1 MHPKRQNRFYAAA
14 AVLAAV
20 LCLIACETA
29 LFKPEAKQTAQS
41 SGTETTAETTTVTE
55 QPKATLLGDATMDGD
70 VDVSDAVLIARIV
83 NEDKTAKITDAGM
96 LNADVNQNGQPDS
109 DDMTMILLYIAR
121 QITSF

>member
-1 MHPKRQNRFYAAA
+1 MKL
-14 AVLAAV
+14 V
-20 LCLIACETA
+20 
-29 LFKPEAKQTAQS
+29 S
-41 SGTETTAETTTVTE
+41 
-55 QPKATLLGDATMDGD
+55 GD

-83 NEDKTAKITDAGM
+83 NEDKTAKITDSGM